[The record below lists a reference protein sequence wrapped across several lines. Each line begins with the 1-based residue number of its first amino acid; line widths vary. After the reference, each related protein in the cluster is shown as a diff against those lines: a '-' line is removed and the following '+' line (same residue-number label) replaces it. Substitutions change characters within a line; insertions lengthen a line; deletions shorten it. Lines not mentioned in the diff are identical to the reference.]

1 MTIERFFFGSM
12 FAAWLADVGFLCAY
26 EPQNVRLFL
35 LCAKYT
41 FLGLAHTVGIY

>member
-1 MTIERFFFGSM
+1 MIERVFFGTM
-12 FAAWLADVGFLCAY
+12 FAVWLAAIGWLCAY
-26 EPQNVRLFL
+26 EPQNVKLFL